1 MSNKTILTGNTS
13 FDTAYFV
20 DDYPYSY
27 HLRCHIKYW
36 IESKKSQGQRFVSC
50 TTDPRQNN
58 TKWNKPKTSTYSQ
71 VIIMYIDHDNKDY
84 VSTDHLSY
92 YSTSDEIDQFVKKY
106 GEYLDEFQKEQI
118 KNLRI
123 LKSAASKLKVTYKI
137 YDGIVPVQSKKYQSE
152 IMNAAIVKAIKEY
165 WE

>member
-1 MSNKTILTGNTS
+1 MNTTI
-13 FDTAYFV
+13 A
-20 DDYPYSY
+20 
-27 HLRCHIKYW
+27 
-36 IESKKSQGQRFVSC
+36 
-50 TTDPRQNN
+50 
-58 TKWNKPKTSTYSQ
+58 
-71 VIIMYIDHDNKDY
+71 
-84 VSTDHLSY
+84 
-92 YSTSDEIDQFVKKY
+92 
-106 GEYLDEFQKEQI
+106 EQI